1 MDMKNFENH
10 IIPKIEARRSIEAV
24 RSIIKTGQYAE
35 QDRRESLKET
45 FKTITDELEKVDEGI
60 YKLKDELKD
69 IKAIEGPTA
78 LPAIEGPQAAA
89 ITHDDYMTKKEQESV
104 LKRGYPDISKLINNP
119 DLKEKTL
126 EKLSRDSK
134 SLGGQKKSVKGQRKT
149 EIEKQLIANTNFR
162 KLIKSLPDPQTGSSV
177 FYYNNPRDLF
187 ERLHLLGSSI
197 MAGNNSAKN
206 EFSEVA
212 HTLHRLGA
220 FPSEDL
226 NSLWS
231 KFLEI

>member
-10 IIPKIEARRSIEAV
+10 IIPKIEAGRSIEAV

-45 FKTITDELEKVDEGI
+45 FKPITDELEKVDEGI

-69 IKAIEGPTA
+69 LKAIEGPTA

-119 DLKEKTL
+119 DLKEKNT
-126 EKLSRDSK
+126 
-134 SLGGQKKSVKGQRKT
+134 RKT
-149 EIEKQLIANTNFR
+149 FKR
-162 KLIKSLPDPQTGSSV
+162 
-177 FYYNNPRDLF
+177 
-187 ERLHLLGSSI
+187 
-197 MAGNNSAKN
+197 
-206 EFSEVA
+206 
-212 HTLHRLGA
+212 
-220 FPSEDL
+220 
-226 NSLWS
+226 
-231 KFLEI
+231 